1 MNVLLVD
8 DEPDMG
14 DLFRQT
20 FRREIRGG
28 ELKLYF
34 VNTGEEALYVLK
46 DEANPM
52 PQLILSDIM
61 MPGISGIELLD
72 RIKELWPEI
81 PVVMISALGDTL
93 TQNDATSRGADG
105 FLQKPVDFA
114 KLREL
119 LGPISGTNSLQ

>member
-14 DLFRQT
+14 ELFRQT

-28 ELKLYF
+28 ELILYF
-34 VNTGEEALYVLK
+34 ASTGEEALYVLNG
-46 DEANPM
+46 DENPR

-72 RIKELWPEI
+72 RVKALWPDI
-81 PVVMISALGDTL
+81 PVVMISALSDSL
-93 TQNDATSRGADG
+93 TRNEATSRGADG

-114 KLREL
+114 KLREIL
-119 LGPISGTNSLQ
+119 RSDLNSNEPK